1 MWALNRQICNWSNG
15 DCCFPYIKNFWPNS
29 HGLQDPR
36 FGEKCHFDWITRNW
50 TYIQQNNR
58 FKWINEGYQG
68 TLVSGFLL
76 TSLVHRSWIFAWHIA
91 DPFFF
96 DLDGRSR
103 VVEPKDVLRS
113 QDVNHCEQEKVRH
126 FPTLFLNCNF
136 KLLSLL
142 YSCLYFFTFARAYS
156 IKYLKLVF
164 LKYEP
169 RIGSKGSDFW
179 LFQCC
184 FSKLF

>member
-1 MWALNRQICNWSNG
+1 MGEKHTFQHTSECSMWALNRQICNWSNG

-126 FPTLFLNCNF
+126 FPTLFFLIVTSSCF
-136 KLLSLL
+136 HFYILVYIFLPLLAL
-142 YSCLYFFTFARAYS
+142 
-156 IKYLKLVF
+156 IV
-164 LKYEP
+164 
-169 RIGSKGSDFW
+169 
-179 LFQCC
+179 
-184 FSKLF
+184 